1 MRPAAPVLLIA
12 CLAGCA
18 APRASP
24 GAIARPAPDPGARGV
39 AARGE
44 VLIVRAGAPRPA
56 SRLVLARLGRA
67 APAEARAAEIVIR
80 ADDGRILSIVQDAEA
95 GLRPGQRVAVL
106 SGKMPRAVAE

>member
-1 MRPAAPVLLIA
+1 MRPAAPVLLAA

-18 APRASP
+18 APSASP
-24 GAIARPAPDPGARGV
+24 GAIAAPDPGAPGV

-67 APAEARAAEIVIR
+67 APAEARVAEIVIR

-95 GLRPGQRVAVL
+95 GLRPGQRVTVL
-106 SGKMPRAVAE
+106 SGKIPRAVPE